1 MDKAVQFAKP
11 VFFSVQL
18 LYHSFFSLSKQSS
31 MKTGDEGDY
40 LCFEITFLFNLHFLI
55 LSGQFAYILYPLFPA
70 LSYLPHVQSF
80 HFFFFPSLITTSFSL
95 FHACS
100 PFLPSWGYT
109 SLPTLGRPECT
120 LEISFQTSSHKELNL
135 IFREHFN
142 FKCKILWH
150 SVWFSQRAWKRKF
163 VQRMRGSMW

>member
-80 HFFFFPSLITTSFSL
+80 HFFFFPQFDHNFIFSVPCLFPLPAFLRVHISSSFGQTRMY
-95 FHACS
+95 FGNI
-100 PFLPSWGYT
+100 LPNL
-109 SLPTLGRPECT
+109 LPQGVKPNIQGTLQ
-120 LEISFQTSSHKELNL
+120 F
-135 IFREHFN
+135 
-142 FKCKILWH
+142 
-150 SVWFSQRAWKRKF
+150 
-163 VQRMRGSMW
+163 